1 MLVGK
6 SSVRKRAHRG
16 EDAVRAETQGKPK
29 KEHGRVADL
38 QVGIEKRDDPCCDS
52 KQQEGLLATDRAAR
66 CAPTMQP
73 HQAPV
78 MMTSRYPPVLMTER
92 PFVVFR

>member
-52 KQQEGLLATDRAAR
+52 KQQEGLLATDRVRQMRAHDAAAPGSGDDGRADIRR
-66 CAPTMQP
+66 C
-73 HQAPV
+73 
-78 MMTSRYPPVLMTER
+78 
-92 PFVVFR
+92 